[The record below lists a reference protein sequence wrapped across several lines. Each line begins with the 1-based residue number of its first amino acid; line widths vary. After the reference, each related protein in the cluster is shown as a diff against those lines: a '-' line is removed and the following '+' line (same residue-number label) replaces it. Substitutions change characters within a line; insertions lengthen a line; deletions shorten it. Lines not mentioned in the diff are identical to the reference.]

1 MKLRHMLAVGAF
13 AALLPLFASAD
24 TLSELQ
30 ARIDAL
36 LNQVAALQE
45 QLARVQ
51 SSTPTPQACTQEA
64 KQCPDGSFVSR
75 TGPNC
80 AFAPCGPFAR
90 PHDPVPPGRNR
101 VCLPILRQLTRGVSG
116 DDVWSVQDFLR
127 QEGVFTLEP
136 TGYFGSVTE
145 YALQLWQAREG
156 IVSSGKPSSTGWGA
170 VGSRTRLIIKN
181 KCAPQDGL
189 QASPR
194 TGVAPLTV
202 TFTAKVPNSG
212 GTGSTY
218 TMDYGDGVQEVVQ
231 PLPGCDANNPLAG
244 KCEDKRTIQHTYT
257 ANGSY
262 KATLTHNTPGGCTP
276 EAAAQGCLGPPAS
289 HRVIGVATLIVG
301 PITATEAPIIAS
313 ISAPSTLRV
322 GQTCTWHVNT
332 RIISGD
338 TTFSVIWGDES
349 VLQQIQA
356 YASSTVQNHAT
367 FTHAYANAGTYTPR
381 FTATNPKG
389 STSAGYPVVI
399 GGVGGGGG
407 GGGGGNIS
415 FSAFPTSGAAPLT
428 VAFLVQSI
436 SLNGPYSINFGDGTS
451 ANVQKTPCTS
461 TCPNVDM
468 INTSHTYTTSGT
480 YTATLTDPGGC
491 TPAAAA
497 QGCLG
502 PPATLLGSV
511 TITVGTN
518 SGNVCTR
525 DAFQCPD
532 GSFVGRT
539 GLSCTFVCQSATS
552 AGSCVWLGKT
562 YANGERI
569 DMTAGDISSTLRLF
583 CRNGQVTL

>member
-1 MKLRHMLAVGAF
+1 M
-13 AALLPLFASAD
+13 
-24 TLSELQ
+24 
-30 ARIDAL
+30 
-36 LNQVAALQE
+36 
-45 QLARVQ
+45 
-51 SSTPTPQACTQEA
+51 
-64 KQCPDGSFVSR
+64 
-75 TGPNC
+75 
-80 AFAPCGPFAR
+80 
-90 PHDPVPPGRNR
+90 
-101 VCLPILRQLTRGVSG
+101 
-116 DDVWSVQDFLR
+116 
-127 QEGVFTLEP
+127 
-136 TGYFGSVTE
+136 
-145 YALQLWQAREG
+145 
-156 IVSSGKPSSTGWGA
+156 
-170 VGSRTRLIIKN
+170 
-181 KCAPQDGL
+181 
-189 QASPR
+189 
-194 TGVAPLTV
+194 
-202 TFTAKVPNSG
+202 
-212 GTGSTY
+212 
-218 TMDYGDGVQEVVQ
+218 
-231 PLPGCDANNPLAG
+231 
-244 KCEDKRTIQHTYT
+244 
-257 ANGSY
+257 
-262 KATLTHNTPGGCTP
+262 
-276 EAAAQGCLGPPAS
+276 
-289 HRVIGVATLIVG
+289 IGVATLIVG
-301 PITATEAPIIAS
+301 PITATEAPVIAS

-322 GQTCTWHVNT
+322 GQTGTWHVNT

>member
-1 MKLRHMLAVGAF
+1 MLAVGAF

-30 ARIDAL
+30 ARIDTL

-80 AFAPCGPFAR
+80 AFAPCGPFAG
-90 PHDPVPPGRNR
+90 PPDPVPPGRNR

-156 IVSSGKPSSTGWGA
+156 IVSSGNPSSTGWGA
-170 VGSRTRLIIKN
+170 VGPRTRLIIKN

-289 HRVIGVATLIVG
+289 SQVIGVATLIVG
-301 PITATEAPIIAS
+301 PITATEAPVIAS

-322 GQTCTWHVNT
+322 GQTGTWHVNT